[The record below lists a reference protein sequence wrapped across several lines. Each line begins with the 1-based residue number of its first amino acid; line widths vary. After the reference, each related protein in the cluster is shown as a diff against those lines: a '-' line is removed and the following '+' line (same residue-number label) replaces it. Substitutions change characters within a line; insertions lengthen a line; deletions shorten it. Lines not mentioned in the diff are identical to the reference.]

1 MSCFEDIYSGPVS
14 ETCHYV
20 VSLLKKVDVVSD
32 VIVMQ
37 VDDAGII
44 F

>member
-1 MSCFEDIYSGPVS
+1 MSCIEDIYSGPVS
-14 ETCHYV
+14 EMCHYV

-32 VIVMQ
+32 VVLMQ
-37 VDDAGII
+37 FDDAGII

>member
-1 MSCFEDIYSGPVS
+1 
-14 ETCHYV
+14 

-32 VIVMQ
+32 VILMQ